1 MGKLMCSKSASLS
14 IKPTSDCIILENI
27 LIACSK
33 YIGTSK
39 KSVNIC
45 YKCLKMLQYANA

>member
-1 MGKLMCSKSASLS
+1 MGKLLCSKSASLS
-14 IKPTSDCIILENI
+14 IKPTSDCRIVENM

-33 YIGTSK
+33 YIGTRK

-45 YKCLKMLQYANA
+45 YKCLKMLQHANA